1 MIKKIFKTR
10 NIPTLF
16 IIIIGIASLFI
27 KDRDII
33 NSLITTL
40 ISILALDIFLER
52 IGILDKIYERLIESK
67 QPEKITLLSR
77 DKNMTQFREFIS
89 ESKEVMIIGID
100 LGFLAVSELQTIKS
114 AIAKGTKFK
123 ILLVN
128 PSVQGHYKTIVN
140 SHDER
145 NVYGKQ
151 VVHDHFSN
159 AKKTIEKLQSINV
172 NDSIEIRYRVDIPNP
187 TLTFCDPT
195 KRYGKMRLALKAYKD
210 NQTTVPFFE

>member
-52 IGILDKIYERLIESK
+52 IGILDEIYERLIESK

-151 VVHDHFSN
+151 IGRAHV
-159 AKKTIEKLQSINV
+159 
-172 NDSIEIRYRVDIPNP
+172 
-187 TLTFCDPT
+187 
-195 KRYGKMRLALKAYKD
+195 
-210 NQTTVPFFE
+210 